1 MVRRRIMTPKG
12 RELGKGQMNSA
23 KAASVY
29 QKRLHRCQ
37 TTDAIFPV
45 NAPGIPPLPPN
56 SAFISYVEALGDLE
70 AEVYEDTELDED
82 GKKKKVRKL
91 KGSEMLQDTIKE
103 ALRTANFSM
112 PVEIGPHREKEA
124 TFVPGHLWGA
134 DGATGP
140 RKADVLILNKM
151 PWVPEINEQ
160 RCLAGEEGALL
171 LDAFQRMKAK
181 GIGKYYVTH
190 LVKFMPPDW
199 KTNLK
204 AVWTKDCM
212 HLLYHE
218 LKIVQPKFILCL
230 GSDASKALL
239 GSQASITSMEG
250 RVETFKYN
258 IGYTE
263 KDTGPEY
270 EREAQVMAVIHPKQI
285 LRDQSAARQLE
296 QGVGRFS
303 ALVNGAE
310 IGAQEKVDHR
320 IIDNHIDLFC
330 LLKEIEQDPTRQDNV
345 VAVDAEWHGEHP
357 VNAGSYVRTIQ
368 FAWKPKHAAGVKLC
382 EAGGE
387 ITPGFRDFQ
396 NNTDGFAP
404 ATIELLTKFFNGGEY
419 PDMGE
424 PGGVLKFKRKRVV
437 GHFFNADL
445 EWFVDKLGIDIRPAF
460 ACPLYDFEMKP
471 LYATKGKQRRLTKLY
486 KQEGFK
492 AGESVPAWYR
502 TKFEG
507 GADTGL
513 MAHAIEET
521 ASYKLET
528 LAMRYTTAPRYDDKL
543 DQWKESY
550 CKELGISGKAME
562 GYGECPDDVLLPY
575 GIYDA
580 DVTLRM
586 FYQFDVLLD
595 EDYEGN
601 NCREAFWE
609 SQIATPAVLEIH
621 RTGITLDNNRIDV
634 LTSAFVNARKRI
646 EDELK
651 SSIGWPNF
659 NIRSVQ
665 QVKEF
670 MFGHELNGKLD
681 KDTGKKVR
689 IRPEGAMSLN
699 LQPLFDTSKPP
710 KPWIEIIKAGKTD
723 EHSPSTNKQVLAIL
737 ARETKEEKKAKLVNM
752 VRDYRFLDQVLKTVL
767 RPPLEDNETQEAIID
782 DDGHFEYSDG
792 LASMACDDGKVRTH
806 IYQTKETGRWSSA
819 RPNLQNISKQR
830 DPDYKRL
837 LGESYKY
844 SLRSVLK
851 ASPGHVLIE
860 ADYVGAELFG
870 MAVMSGD
877 TNMIKHAMRNQL
889 PEDHPDFYDI
899 HSNVAIFA
907 FKLKCPPTKSG
918 LDSIGKKH
926 LRIVAKSVIFGIA
939 YGRGAKAIAVAAK
952 EQGVDIT
959 VDEAQRVIDAIF
971 EMYPMLQPFFQECSE
986 RARGVFV
993 DPKTGEQISGNW
1005 LCNCYGRFRRFP
1017 DSGGDQGLASEFER
1031 QAMNFPIQS
1040 MIASAVSRAI
1050 AYIYDYKHRML
1061 KQGHD
1066 MYKIL
1071 LQIHDAILLEV
1082 PYRYVKHVCEYVL
1095 PTYMREAVPIWPTG
1109 LDGLPTGDGPYTLGI
1124 EADVMNHWG
1133 ENLTY
1138 EEAQAFGTP
1147 TGTAGINGCVVN
1159 YSKGKK
1165 VPATRKRRSVV
1176 RASKARSTRD
1186 LKSERYD
1193 PNKPKKKWRNKK

>member
-1 MVRRRIMTPKG
+1 MVRRKITMPGGAKPLNRAT
-12 RELGKGQMNSA
+12 RSA
-23 KAASVY
+23 ATAANIY
-29 QKRLHRCQ
+29 QKRLHHCQ
-37 TTDAIFPV
+37 TSDAVFPLD
-45 NAPGIPPLPPN
+45 APGIPPLPPN
-56 SAFISYVEALGDLE
+56 SAFISYVEALGDE
-70 AEVYEDTELDED
+70 QAEVYDDMVIGDD

-91 KGSEMLQDTIKE
+91 KSSKMLEELIKDS
-103 ALRTANFSM
+103 LRTAGFTL

-140 RKADVLILNKM
+140 RKADVMILNKM

-171 LDAFQRMKAK
+171 LHAFQRMKAK
-181 GIGKYYVTH
+181 GVGKYYITH

-212 HLLYHE
+212 HLLHHE

-239 GSQASITSMEG
+239 GSGASITSMEG
-250 RVETFKYN
+250 RVEPFKYN
-258 IGYTE
+258 IGFSE
-263 KDTGPEY
+263 KDVGEEY
-270 EREAQVMAVIHPKQI
+270 EREAQVMSVIHPKQI

-320 IIDNHIDLFC
+320 QIDNHIDLFC
-330 LLKEIEQDPTRQDNV
+330 LLKEIEQDKTKVDDV
-345 VAVDAEWHGEHP
+345 IAVDAEWHGEHP
-357 VNAGSYVRTIQ
+357 VNEGSYVRTIQ
-368 FAWKPKHAAGVKLC
+368 FAWKPKCAAGVKLC
-382 EAGGE
+382 EPGGE
-387 ITPGFRDFQ
+387 VTNGFKDFQ

-419 PDMGE
+419 PDIGE
-424 PGGVLKFKRKRVV
+424 EGGVLKFRRKRVV

-445 EWFVDKLGIDIRPAF
+445 EWFVDKLGIDIRPSF
-460 ACPLYDFEMKP
+460 ACPLYDFKMRP
-471 LYATKGKQRRLTKLY
+471 LHKTKGKRRQLTNLY
-486 KQEGFK
+486 KEEGFK
-492 AGESVPAWYR
+492 TGDTVPAWYR

-528 LAMRYTTAPRYDDKL
+528 LAMRYTTAPRYDADLDK
-543 DQWKESY
+543 WKEAY
-550 CKELGISGKAME
+550 CKEHGLSSGSME
-562 GYGECPDDVLLPY
+562 GYGECPDNVLLPY

-586 FYQFDVLLD
+586 FYQMDVLLD

-621 RTGITLDNNRIDV
+621 RTGITLDKSRVDV
-634 LTSAFVNARKRI
+634 LTSAFVNARSRL
-646 EDELK
+646 ESELQDA
-651 SSIGWPNF
+651 IGWPKF

-665 QVKEF
+665 QVKELL
-670 MFGHELNGKLD
+670 FGHELNGKLD
-681 KDTGKKVR
+681 KETGKKVR
-689 IRPEGAMSLN
+689 IRPEGAMSLM

-710 KPWIEIIKAGKTD
+710 KPWIEIVKAGKTD
-723 EHSPSTNKQVLAIL
+723 EHSPSTNKQVLSIL
-737 ARETKEEKKAKLVNM
+737 ARETKDEKKSRLVNM

-767 RPPLEDNETQEAIID
+767 RPPVEDESTKEAIID
-782 DDGHFEYSDG
+782 DDGHFEYTDG
-792 LASMACDDGKVRTH
+792 LASMCCDDGKVRTH

-837 LGESYKY
+837 LGDAYKY

-877 TNMIKHAMRNQL
+877 QTMINHAMRNQL

-899 HSNVAIFA
+899 HSNVAVFA
-907 FKLKCPPTKSG
+907 FKLQCAPTKSG

-952 EQGVDIT
+952 EQGVNIT

-971 EMYPMLQPFFQECSE
+971 EMYPMLQPFFQECQE
-986 RARGVFV
+986 RARGVYV
-993 DPKTGEQISGNW
+993 DPKTGEKMSGNW

-1017 DSGGDQGLASEFER
+1017 DAGGDQGLGAEFER

-1050 AYIYDYKHRML
+1050 AYVYDYKHRML

-1095 PTYMREAVPIWPTG
+1095 PTYMRESVPIWPTS
-1109 LDGLPTGDGPYTLGI
+1109 LDGMPTGDGPYTLGI

-1133 ENLTY
+1133 ENLSY
-1138 EEAQAFGTP
+1138 EEAVKHGLP
-1147 TGTAGINGCVVN
+1147 TGSGKVAGCVVN
-1159 YSKGKK
+1159 YSKPPGA
-1165 VPATRKRRSVV
+1165 ATVRKQRSVS
-1176 RASKARSTRD
+1176 RASKVRKTRN
-1186 LKSERYD
+1186 LKSDRYD
-1193 PNKPKKKWRNKK
+1193 PTKKKWRKRR